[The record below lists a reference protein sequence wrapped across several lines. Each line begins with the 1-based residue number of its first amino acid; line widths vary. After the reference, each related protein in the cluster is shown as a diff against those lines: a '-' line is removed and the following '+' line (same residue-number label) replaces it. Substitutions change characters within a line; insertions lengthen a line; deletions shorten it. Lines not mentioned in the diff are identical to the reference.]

1 MFPILAESYPNR
13 FILFYDTQAK
23 ENRIN
28 PSFIY
33 SLPTCI
39 RNYSYSIIAAI
50 AAVISCI
57 NVTLSLPRLL
67 IKRLTSTPRI
77 CSASMAEIFVS
88 PLVRLGSIRICQ
100 MFRENC
106 ACQPVIGATSLIGK
120 RPVASELITTAGRI
134 FRISEP
140 IVGSKFISQ
149 ISPRRGLGGFVFNK
163 ISPFKFTPFRIVL
176 VVIGHLLRLFP

>member
-1 MFPILAESYPNR
+1 MCPLVAENYPNR
-13 FILFYDTQAK
+13 FTLFYDTRAR
-23 ENRIN
+23 ENRTN
-28 PSFIY
+28 ESFIY
-33 SLPTCI
+33 SIPTCLQ
-39 RNYSYSIIAAI
+39 NYSYSIIAAI

-57 NVTLSLPRLL
+57 SVTLSLPRLL

-77 CSASMAEIFVS
+77 CSVSMAETFVS
-88 PLVRLGSIRICQ
+88 PLVRLGSIRMCQ

-106 ACQPVIGATSLIGK
+106 ACQPVIGATSLIGR
-120 RPVASELITTAGRI
+120 RPIASELITTAGRI

-149 ISPRRGLGGFVFNK
+149 TSPRRGLGGFVFNK

-176 VVIGHLLRLFP
+176 IVIGHLFRLFP

>member
-1 MFPILAESYPNR
+1 MCPIFVENYPNR
-13 FILFYDTQAK
+13 FILFHDTQAK
-23 ENRIN
+23 ENRAN
-28 PSFIY
+28 QSFLY
-33 SLPTCI
+33 FVFTYLQ
-39 RNYSYSIIAAI
+39 NYSYSIIAPI

-57 NVTLSLPRLL
+57 SVTLSLPRLL

-77 CSASMAEIFVS
+77 CSVSMAETFVR

-106 ACQPVIGATSLIGK
+106 GCQPVIGATSLIGR
-120 RPVASELITTAGRI
+120 RPVPSELITTAGRI

-149 ISPRRGLGGFVFNK
+149 TSPRRGLGAVVFNK
-163 ISPFKFTPFRIVL
+163 IAPFKFTPFRIVL
-176 VVIGHLLRLFP
+176 VVISHLFRLFP